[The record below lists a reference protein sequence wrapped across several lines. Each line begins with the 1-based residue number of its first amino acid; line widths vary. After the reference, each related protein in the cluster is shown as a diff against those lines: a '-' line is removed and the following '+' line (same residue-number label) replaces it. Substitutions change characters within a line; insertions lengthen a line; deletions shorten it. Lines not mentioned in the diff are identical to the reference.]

1 MSEREHRRVSATFEV
16 ADDLLWQA
24 EAGRLPLLPPL
35 TVVRSGFVGP
45 LAELAIG
52 RMAMPDAYRGITIK
66 PPFFHQIER
75 ALANGT
81 ISGAGAGDLVGV
93 FPLRRSD
100 PSSTNAESLLWDQ
113 WAKHV
118 ENAAVASGL
127 PKGLAAGLMGA
138 LGELQDN
145 VFEHSGRSETG
156 LVAYGAKTGK
166 FEFVVADAG
175 RGVLASLRESP
186 EFTHLADCGAALRL
200 AASDGTSRHTSDSG
214 HGYGISQLFRALAHH
229 NAELRFRSGDHALRI
244 WGDAPSLA
252 GQVELFQ
259 KAWLD
264 GLTVTVR
271 CEMQPAWQRL

>member
-1 MSEREHRRVSATFEV
+1 MRATFETT
-16 ADDLLWQA
+16 DDLLWQA
-24 EAGRLPLLPPL
+24 LVGRLPLLPPL
-35 TVVRSGFVGP
+35 TVLRSGLVGP

-52 RMAMPDAYRGITIK
+52 RIATPEAYRGITVE

-75 ALANGT
+75 ALATGT
-81 ISGAGAGDLVGV
+81 ISGAGAGERAGV
-93 FPLRRSD
+93 FPLRRLD
-100 PSSTNAESLLWDQ
+100 PSNGNADSILWDQ
-113 WAKHV
+113 WAKHA
-118 ENAAVASGL
+118 ENAAVAAGL
-127 PKGLAAGLMGA
+127 PRGLAAGLMGA

-156 LVAYGAKTGK
+156 LVAYGAKAGS

-175 RGVLASLRESP
+175 RGVLASLRENP

-200 AASDGTSRHTSDSG
+200 AVADGASRHNSESG
-214 HGYGISQLFRALAHH
+214 HGYGIGQLFRALAQH
-229 NAELRFRSGDHALRI
+229 NAELRFRTGDHALRI
-244 WGDAPSLA
+244 WGDAPSLT

-271 CEMQPAWQRL
+271 CALRPARQRP